1 MQFLRY
7 EMEMALDKV
16 RSLAPAGK
24 EDYSGVFDFIDEEE
38 LKPVKGK

>member
-24 EDYSGVFDFIDEEE
+24 EDYSGVFDLIEEE
-38 LKPVKGK
+38 EPKPAKEK